1 MEKEVGNE
9 MNIRL
14 KEYMMWLNELYP
26 VLNYYNM
33 LKKLHL
39 INENQ
44 N

>member
-9 MNIRL
+9 KNIRL
-14 KEYMMWLNELYP
+14 KEYKMWLNELYL

-39 INENQ
+39 MNEIQ